1 MIGFVS
7 VPSRSASPASS
18 CHEVPLTAEYAH
30 SGRKAAAFREAGI
43 ALSDDAL
50 VSLRDRNTGERF
62 TGWLIPDAVAEAAA
76 RLLDASDPLLALQV
90 RRALAERA

>member
-1 MIGFVS
+1 MIGFVI
-7 VPSRSASPASS
+7 VPALSAAPGMP
-18 CHEVPLTAEYAH
+18 CHEVPLTAEYSH

-62 TGWLIPDAVAEAAA
+62 TGWLVPDAAAKAAA